1 MEVRVLV
8 QSHSSFGLFNCPIIQ
23 FQEPSEVDI
32 AAPIVEIKDDL

>member
-1 MEVRVLV
+1 MEIRVLV
-8 QSHSSFGLFNCPIIQ
+8 QSHSSFGLLNCPIIQ